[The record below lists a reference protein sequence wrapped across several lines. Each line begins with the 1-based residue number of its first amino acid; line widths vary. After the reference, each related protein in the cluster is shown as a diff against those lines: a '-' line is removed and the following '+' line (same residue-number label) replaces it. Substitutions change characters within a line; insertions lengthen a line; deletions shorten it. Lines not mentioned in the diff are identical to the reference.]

1 MPPTAAASSAG
12 LTDPIGKNR
21 GFRMLLAGSSVS
33 MLGSRV
39 AAIGYPMLVLYL
51 TGSPVDAGWVAFAA
65 TAPSI
70 LVYIPAGALVD
81 RWDPRRVM
89 LLSEVGRGLAIASVV
104 VMVALGRPSIILLI
118 VAAIIEEILEIF
130 STLAERRYVRALVP
144 RGQAL
149 AAQVRIE
156 ARTHVVV
163 LMGRPLGGLLFE
175 IMPIGPFL
183 ANVVTFVIS
192 VAALLGIETGRPAGR
207 ATFSSLAREIGAR
220 GRLRRSRLDQPRNR
234 QLRNDISEGVC
245 WLWSNRFARTA
256 VALSESTTLICQ
268 AMMMVFLAVAHSR
281 QMSSIA
287 VGTVLAASGLGG
299 AAGSFVASRLPAPAP
314 RSWIQVQMWFWVAAL
329 AVLAISGGE
338 SPFWMGIVMAILGF
352 TGAMG
357 NIEVGTYLIQH
368 VAENMLARVTS
379 IGRLMSFA
387 AGAIGP
393 VVGGFLFQK
402 YGVQDTVNWLFITTI
417 LLAMYSLFT
426 PSMRAR
432 GSYVQDRPRDPV
444 PGESVPA
451 LRS

>member
-1 MPPTAAASSAG
+1 
-12 LTDPIGKNR
+12 
-21 GFRMLLAGSSVS
+21 MLLAGSSVS

-39 AAIGYPMLVLYL
+39 AAIGYPMLVLYI

-65 TAPSI
+65 MAPSI
-70 LVYIPAGALVD
+70 LVYMPAGALVD

-89 LLSEVGRGLAIASVV
+89 LLSEIGRGLAIASVV
-104 VMVALGRPSIILLI
+104 VMVALGRPSMMLLI

-130 STLAERRYVRALVP
+130 STLAERRYIRALVP
-144 RGQAL
+144 RGQAS

-175 IMPIGPFL
+175 ITPIGPFL
-183 ANVVTFVIS
+183 ANVATFVIS
-192 VAALLGIETGRPAGR
+192 VAALFGIETRRPAER
-207 ATFSSLAREIGAR
+207 ATVSSLAREIGAR
-220 GRLRRSRLDQPRNR
+220 GRLRRSCLGQPRNR

-245 WLWSNRFARTA
+245 WLWGNGFARTA
-256 VALSESTTLICQ
+256 MALSESTTLICQ
-268 AMMMVFLAVAHSR
+268 ATIMVFLAVAHSR

-299 AAGSFVASRLPAPAP
+299 AVGSFVASRLPAWST
-314 RSWIQVQMWFWVAAL
+314 RSLIQVQMWFWSAAF

-338 SPFWMGIVMAILGF
+338 SPFWMGLVMAVLGF

-393 VVGGFLFQK
+393 VVGGFLFQR
-402 YGVQDTVNWLFITTI
+402 YGVQDTVNSLLIVTM
-417 LLAMYSLFT
+417 LLAIYSLFT

-432 GSYVQDRPRDPV
+432 GSYAQDRPRDPA

-451 LRS
+451 LPS